1 MTLILSAAG
10 RLFSKEVI
18 IRSVSFWR
26 TVERELNQRR
36 IKRALELGERN
47 LEKFRAD
54 FEREAHQNSKNKAP
68 PRQRLQYKEAP
79 QFRGETF
86 DFTGTIR

>member
-1 MTLILSAAG
+1 
-10 RLFSKEVI
+10 
-18 IRSVSFWR
+18 
-26 TVERELNQRR
+26 VERELNQRC

-54 FEREAHQNSKNKAP
+54 FEREAQQNSNNKAL

-79 QFRGETF
+79 QFRGRRSTSQGPSD
-86 DFTGTIR
+86 DFVHR

>member
-1 MTLILSAAG
+1 MTLILSAAR
-10 RLFSKEVI
+10 RLFSTEVI

-54 FEREAHQNSKNKAP
+54 FEREAHQNSKNKAL
-68 PRQRLQYKEAP
+68 PRQRLHYKEAP
-79 QFRGETF
+79 QFRGETL